1 MSVAKACALI
11 GEVGENGA
19 DLIVLPEVFLPGGPY
34 WAWNM
39 EMRIEEVDMFCP
51 NCRAE
56 YVEGV
61 DTCPECGVALVA
73 QLDGDASQVAEWAEF
88 EQILTTFNAG
98 DIALIKSIL
107 DGEGISYYFLGEAF
121 NYVEPLAQPPRLMV
135 RKDQADQ
142 AKEILD
148 DLSLEFTVT
157 RGVDESEE
165 S

>member
-1 MSVAKACALI
+1 M
-11 GEVGENGA
+11 
-19 DLIVLPEVFLPGGPY
+19 Y
-34 WAWNM
+34 
-39 EMRIEEVDMFCP
+39 CP
-51 NCRAE
+51 KCGAE

-61 DTCPECGVALVA
+61 DHCPECGVTLVA
-73 QLDGDASQVAEWAEF
+73 QLDADASQSAEWAEF

-135 RKDQADQ
+135 RKDQAEQ
-142 AKEILD
+142 AREILS
-148 DLSLEFTVT
+148 DLSLEYTVT
-157 RGVDESEE
+157 RSVDESEE

>member
-1 MSVAKACALI
+1 M
-11 GEVGENGA
+11 
-19 DLIVLPEVFLPGGPY
+19 Y
-34 WAWNM
+34 
-39 EMRIEEVDMFCP
+39 CP
-51 NCRAE
+51 KCQAE

-61 DTCPECGVALVA
+61 EACPECGVALVA
-73 QLDGDASQVAEWAEF
+73 ELDDDSSQSPEWTEF

-135 RKDQADQ
+135 RKDQAEQ
-142 AKEILD
+142 AREILG
-148 DLSLEFTVT
+148 DLSLEYTVT
-157 RGVDESEE
+157 RSVDESEE